1 MYIRDIYEEKRKQNR
16 PVISFE
22 IFPPKKIFP
31 LTQLLETIETLTKLK
46 PDYISVTYGAGG
58 ATKDRTI
65 EIASIIKNNFGI
77 EPLAHLT
84 CISST
89 KDQIQQITK
98 ELEKHSI
105 QNILALRGDK
115 PNDPNFVFPTPLH
128 YEFASDLIEELNTRG
143 DYSIGA
149 AFYPEGHVESP
160 SKEIDLQNVKYKVN
174 QGVDFLISQMFFQ
187 NTYLTESI
195 QNLHS
200 LGVNVPFSAGIM
212 PITNPKQISRIAD
225 MCGCS
230 FPPEFSNLLDSSEK
244 SPLELREAGIQYAV
258 SQIRDLIEGG
268 IEGIHIYTMNKP
280 EIASKIRDSIT
291 DLL

>member
-22 IFPPKKIFP
+22 IFPPKKNFP
-31 LTQLLETIETLTKLK
+31 LTQLLETIEALTQLH

-65 EIASIIKNNFGI
+65 EIASIVKNNFDI

-89 KDQIQQITK
+89 KDQIQQITQ
-98 ELEKHSI
+98 ELDHHSI

-115 PNDPNFVFPTPLH
+115 PTDPNFVFPTPLH
-128 YEFASDLIEELNTRG
+128 YEYASDLIEELNTRG

-149 AFYPEGHVESP
+149 AFYPEGHVEAP
-160 SKEIDLQNVKYKVN
+160 NQDIDFQHVAYKVT

-187 NTYLTESI
+187 NVYLTESI
-195 QNLHS
+195 QKLRH
-200 LGVNVPFSAGIM
+200 LGVSVPFSAGIM
-212 PITNPKQISRIAD
+212 PILNPKQISRIAD
-225 MCGCS
+225 LCGCS
-230 FPPEFSNLLDSSEK
+230 FPPALSNLLNSGEK
-244 SPLELREAGIQYAV
+244 SPLEQSDAGIQYAV
-258 SQIRDLIEGG
+258 SQIRELIEGG

-280 EIASKIRDSIT
+280 EIAGQIRKLIT

>member
-22 IFPPKKIFP
+22 IFPPKKNFP
-31 LTQLLETIETLTKLK
+31 LTQLLETIEELTKLH

-89 KDQIQQITK
+89 KDQIQQITQ
-98 ELEKHSI
+98 ELEQHSI

-115 PNDPNFVFPTPLH
+115 PKDPNFVFPTPLH

-225 MCGCS
+225 LCGCS
-230 FPPEFSNLLDSSEK
+230 FPQELSNLLDSAEK
-244 SPLELREAGIQYAV
+244 SPLEQREAGIQYAV

-280 EIASKIRDSIT
+280 EIASQIRDSIT